1 VEVGDLVRLA
11 YERNIIGIIV
21 GIKQSRYGFPPAT
34 YSVQWTDGNV
44 GCVAPVDIE
53 VINESR

>member
-1 VEVGDLVRLA
+1 MQVGDLVQLV
-11 YERNIIGIIV
+11 YKRNIIGIIV

-44 GCVAPVDIE
+44 GCVGSVDIE

>member
-1 VEVGDLVRLA
+1 MQVGDLVQLV
-11 YERNIIGIIV
+11 YKRNIIGIIV